1 MLKVNLTLNTFPK
14 KLKVHTGGA
23 QYDVT
28 ASYTT
33 QLDWFLAI
41 LSGIGYRD
49 HGESELYNRRRAVG
63 KSSQEDTILHHF
75 S

>member
-41 LSGIGYRD
+41 LSGIGYTVIMER
-49 HGESELYNRRRAVG
+49 ETLQKKARSRQ
-63 KSSQEDTILHHF
+63 K
-75 S
+75 